1 MLQFNTMARKGLP
14 KKYAK
19 MGFKKGWA
27 AYKRANNSRSTTRSR
42 PTMARR
48 RTRARRYVTRRAR
61 SGYRRRKGLL
71 SGNTGNMIIGAG
83 AGFTSPYIPRVLG
96 IWTLPVV
103 FGVAGYVAKK
113 PALLSIAG
121 YELGKT
127 ISASGLIGGLG
138 NGGGGASQ
146 I

>member
-1 MLQFNTMARKGLP
+1 MA
-14 KKYAK
+14 
-19 MGFKKGWA
+19 
-27 AYKRANNSRSTTRSR
+27 
-42 PTMARR
+42 ARR
-48 RTRARRYVTRRAR
+48 RARRARRAVRYVGRSARR
-61 SGYRRRKGLL
+61 GVRRRKGLL
-71 SGNTGNMIIGAG
+71 SGNTGNIIIGAA
-83 AGFTSPYIPRVLG
+83 AGFASPYIPRVLG

-103 FGVAGYVAKK
+103 YGVAGYVAKK

-146 I
+146 V